1 MFIYGLLV
9 ICKMNSSIRNDIL
22 VMGGWIKIDIS
33 SATGWTGTAHHS
45 GAPQLNPG
53 FSEVLVTRSLVLCV
67 MFCRLF
73 FFPFALFLLA
83 IVLSFF
89 DLRILIT
96 PLISSNYSLAFL
108 EYFVLYIN
116 SQDMCAASLC
126 CQSHVLQC
134 PYIQVWN
141 KLVQL

>member
-1 MFIYGLLV
+1 M
-9 ICKMNSSIRNDIL
+9 RN
-22 VMGGWIKIDIS
+22 
-33 SATGWTGTAHHS
+33 
-45 GAPQLNPG
+45 
-53 FSEVLVTRSLVLCV
+53 VLQIVVC
-67 MFCRLF
+67 
-73 FFPFALFLLA
+73 PFALFLLA

-116 SQDMCAASLC
+116 SQDTCAVSLC

-134 PYIQVWN
+134 PYIQV
-141 KLVQL
+141 